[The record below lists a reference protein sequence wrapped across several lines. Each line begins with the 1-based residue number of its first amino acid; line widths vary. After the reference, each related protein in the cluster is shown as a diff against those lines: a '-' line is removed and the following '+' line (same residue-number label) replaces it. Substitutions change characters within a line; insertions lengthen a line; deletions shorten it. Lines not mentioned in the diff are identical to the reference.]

1 MASIRLEIE
10 IGVAP
15 EAVWSAIRDVGAVH
29 TRFARGFVV
38 DCRLEEGSR
47 IVTFANGA
55 VVKELIVDSDDKA
68 RRLAYAVSGGSMT
81 HHNAS
86 FQVFPA
92 GAAATK
98 LVWIVDLLPDTAADH
113 MRMMMEQG
121 SKAIRMTLESAGAPP
136 HK

>member
-1 MASIRLEIE
+1 MASIYMELEI
-10 IGVAP
+10 GTAP

-29 TRFARGFVV
+29 TRFARDFVV
-38 DCRLEEGSR
+38 DCRLEEGAR

-55 VVKELIVDSDDKA
+55 VVKELIVDIDDKA
-68 RRLAYAVSGGSMT
+68 WRLAYAVSGGSMT

-86 FQVFPA
+86 FRVIPA
-92 GAAATK
+92 GGAATK
-98 LVWIVDLLPDTAADH
+98 LVWRVDLLPDGAADN

-121 SKAIRMTLESAGAPP
+121 SKAICRTLEGA